1 MKYATLFGLT
11 ALLPAA
17 LNAATPAPD
26 HALAVAL
33 CSGGTISLPLVP
45 APRDGEGCCTKACHT
60 GCSRKRSNRH
70 Y

>member
-1 MKYATLFGLT
+1 MKCATLFGLT

-17 LNAATPAPD
+17 LNAATPAAD
-26 HALAVAL
+26 HALSVAL
-33 CSGGTISLPLVP
+33 CSGGTITLPVGP
-45 APRDGEGCCTKACHT
+45 APREGEGCCTKACHT